1 MSMTTNN
8 KAIGGYFNLELTSY
22 DSFPH
27 SDGVL
32 LNTGRNAIE
41 YILRSFGEVKH
52 VYVPYYTCIVVVEPL
67 LKLGIEYS
75 FYRINEKLEI
85 AETISISDGEYII
98 YTNYFGVKDAYV
110 KKLID
115 SGIYKDHLIIDN
127 AMAFYAPAWPG
138 IPTAYC
144 PRKYVGIPDGGIAYT
159 NIPVEVGDTDF
170 SYDRISHLIKR
181 FDLDAEGGYQDF
193 HTNEDKL
200 MGQPI
205 KYMSK
210 LTHSLMKSIDYEG
223 VKGLRKRNFSI
234 LHNALGD
241 SNSFIIPD
249 ESTYEC
255 PLIYPYICDDLELK
269 KFLISQRIYV
279 ATYWPNT
286 YDWCKE
292 GDWEWHLADC
302 CLALPIDQ
310 RYDAN
315 DMQRIVDVIK
325 SYSK

>member
-1 MSMTTNN
+1 MTTNN
-8 KAIGGYFNLELTSY
+8 KAIGGYFNLELASY
-22 DSFPH
+22 GTFPH

-67 LKLGIEYS
+67 QKLGIDYI
-75 FYRINEKLEI
+75 FYRIDDKLEI
-85 AETISISDGEYII
+85 ADSVSLSDGEYII
-98 YTNYFGVKDAYV
+98 YTNYFGLKDAYV
-110 KKLID
+110 KALID

-127 AMAFYAPAWPG
+127 AMAFYAPVWSG

-144 PRKYVGIPDGGIAYT
+144 PRKFVGIPDGGIAYT
-159 NIPVEVGDTDF
+159 NKSVEVAETDC
-170 SYDRISHLIKR
+170 SYDRVSHLIKR
-181 FDLDAEGGYQDF
+181 YDLDAEGGYQDF
-193 HTNEDKL
+193 QTNEDKL

-210 LTHSLMKSIDYEG
+210 LTRSLMESVVYEK
-223 VKGLRKRNFSI
+223 VKNLRKRNFAI

-241 SNSFIIPD
+241 SNKLVLPED
-249 ESTYEC
+249 GTYEC
-255 PLIYPYICDDLELK
+255 PLIYPYLCDDEGLK
-269 KFLISQRIYV
+269 KYLISQRIYV
-279 ATYWPNT
+279 ATYWPNI
-286 YDWCKE
+286 YDWCKK

-315 DMQRIVDVIK
+315 DMQRIIDAIK
-325 SYSK
+325 SFSK